1 MKTNYTI
8 TALALVLPL
17 ITAVGMRDAHA
28 WVHPGLLNNSAELE
42 FIKEKVKA
50 GIEPWKS
57 GYAKMQSFEGA
68 SLSHQPKARAVV
80 QVGPYTKPD
89 IGGTDMRRDAGAIYA
104 HALQWYI
111 TGNEAHAQKAIQL
124 LKAWSDSLQKIEL
137 SNAPLQAGWSVPPMV
152 RGAEILRHTYPKWA
166 KSDQAAFI
174 AMLNR
179 AMWPLI
185 KNTSAHNKGWGGNWG
200 TSMIEAILSI
210 AVFTEDTVRFNT
222 GVKAFKD
229 HLPVY
234 VLADGESG
242 ETCRD
247 LQHTQ
252 YGLAGLAQ
260 IAEIAWKQGIDLY
273 GELDNRL
280 LKGAE
285 FHAKYLLGAPVPAD
299 LCGGT
304 LKDVNPRVMWE
315 ITDNHYHNRKGLKMP
330 LSEKV
335 MLENRPEGITPNLLV
350 EFAWGTLTHADLPPF
365 PTGSVGMRLPR
376 SGPFRPKA
384 AVNSFTSLHDLQ
396 GREMPYIGEEPL
408 WPILK
413 GKSLYF
419 RQ

>member
-1 MKTNYTI
+1 MNI
-8 TALALVLPL
+8 QLNVTALALVFPL
-17 ITAVGMRDAHA
+17 ISAVGMRDAYA
-28 WVHPGLLNNSAELE
+28 WVHPGLLNNRTELD

-50 GIEPWKS
+50 GVEPWKS

-80 QVGPYTKPD
+80 QVGPYTNPD

-111 TGNEAHAQKAIQL
+111 TGNEAHARKAVQL

-137 SNAPLQAGWSVPPMV
+137 SNAPLQAAWSVPPMV
-152 RGAEILRHTYPKWA
+152 RGADILRHTYPKWA
-166 KSDQAAFI
+166 QSDQADFI

-185 KNTSAHNKGWGGNWG
+185 KNASAHNTGRGGNWG

-210 AVFTEDTVRFNT
+210 AVFTEDVERFDT
-222 GVKAFKD
+222 GIKAFKD

-234 VLADGESG
+234 VLADGKSG

-247 LQHTQ
+247 LAHTQ

-260 IAEIAWKQGIDLY
+260 AAEIAWKQGVDLY

-285 FHAKYLLGAPVPAD
+285 FHAEYLLGAPVPAD

-304 LKDVNPRVMWE
+304 LKDVDPRVMWE
-315 ITDNHYHNRKGLKMP
+315 ITYNHYHNRKGIKMP
-330 LSEKV
+330 FNEKV
-335 MLENRPEGITPNLLV
+335 MMENRPEGITPNLLV
-350 EFAWGTLTHADLPPF
+350 EFAWGTLTHADLPPL
-365 PTGSVGMRLPR
+365 PAGSVGLLFPR
-376 SGPFRPKA
+376 TGSSRPQSMVK
-384 AVNSFTSLHDLQ
+384 SFSSVHDLQ
-396 GREMPYIGEEPL
+396 GREFPYSGAERSDPN
-408 WPILK
+408 LK
-413 GKSLYF
+413 GKTF
-419 RQ
+419 VFQ